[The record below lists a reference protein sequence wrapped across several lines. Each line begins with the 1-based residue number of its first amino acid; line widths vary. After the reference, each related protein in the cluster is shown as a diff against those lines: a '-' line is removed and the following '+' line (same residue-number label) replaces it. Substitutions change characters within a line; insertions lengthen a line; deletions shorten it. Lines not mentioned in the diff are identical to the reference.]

1 VDPNYIA
8 IVAYLVARYLSERV
22 LRLGRQSLSAEE
34 KIRLIDSAASV
45 RSLYLL
51 PAALGMLVL
60 IAGTQLWPE
69 SLLTVLAAA
78 AIVFLGTQSLVSL
91 SSWRRIRSLGIRD
104 SYLRSWSWAQVIDLS
119 AMMMLFGFIA
129 ASYAG

>member
-1 VDPNYIA
+1 MDPNYIA

-51 PAALGMLVL
+51 PAALGMLANDILVRRPIDAVDL
-60 IAGTQLWPE
+60 VVRDVAVHPLDFGSQL
-69 SLLTVLAAA
+69 TKH
-78 AIVFLGTQSLVSL
+78 
-91 SSWRRIRSLGIRD
+91 
-104 SYLRSWSWAQVIDLS
+104 
-119 AMMMLFGFIA
+119 
-129 ASYAG
+129 